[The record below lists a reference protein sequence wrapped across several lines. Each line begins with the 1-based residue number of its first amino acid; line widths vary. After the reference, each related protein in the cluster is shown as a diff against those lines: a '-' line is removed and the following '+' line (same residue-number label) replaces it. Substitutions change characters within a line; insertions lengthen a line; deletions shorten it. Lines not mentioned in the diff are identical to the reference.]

1 MKIKIPTFAAVVVFA
16 LVWLFFGINHLVN
29 ADTLAA
35 MAATVPGGTFWIYF
49 TGVCMILAGISM
61 IAGKWTRV
69 ACYLL
74 ALMLAV
80 FVVVIHIPELIKGNL
95 FAPFNILKDLGLAA
109 GAIIIGNVRGHIK
122 QLGQ

>member
-16 LVWLFFGINHLVN
+16 LIWLYFGINHLIN
-29 ADTLAA
+29 AHTLAS
-35 MAATVPGGTFWIYF
+35 MAAGLPGGTFWIYF

-61 IAGKWTRV
+61 ISGKWTRV

-74 ALMLAV
+74 ALMLVV
-80 FVVVIHIPELIKGNL
+80 FIAVIHIPALNKGNI
-95 FAPFNILKDLGLAA
+95 FAPFNILKDLGLASA
-109 GAIIIGNVRGHIK
+109 AIIIGNVRSHIK